1 MSMENDAQFNLSD
14 YLSERRRM
22 VDAHLQRLLPE
33 AADNA
38 RIVAAMRHSLFAG
51 GKRLRPILCLAA
63 AESVGGSAEAAL
75 PAAAALEM
83 IHTYS
88 LIHDDLPAMDDDDLR
103 RGQAT
108 CHRAFDEATALLAGD
123 GLLTLA
129 FQVLAE
135 AGLENKK
142 DAGTWLQVT
151 SEIAVAAGYS
161 GMIEG
166 QMRDLAAEGKTI
178 SRSELEATHRR
189 KTGAL
194 ICAAVTSG
202 ARVGG
207 GDSLQIERLSRYAG
221 DIGLAFQIVDDIL
234 NVEGDP
240 ELMGKAV
247 GSDTA
252 RNKST
257 YPALLGLET
266 ARQLAE
272 QTITSALQAIDLF
285 DKKADPLKAIA
296 RYVTARN
303 R

>member
-1 MSMENDAQFNLSD
+1 
-14 YLSERRRM
+14 
-22 VDAHLQRLLPE
+22 
-33 AADNA
+33 
-38 RIVAAMRHSLFAG
+38 
-51 GKRLRPILCLAA
+51 
-63 AESVGGSAEAAL
+63 
-75 PAAAALEM
+75 
-83 IHTYS
+83 
-88 LIHDDLPAMDDDDLR
+88 
-103 RGQAT
+103 
-108 CHRAFDEATALLAGD
+108 
-123 GLLTLA
+123 
-129 FQVLAE
+129 
-135 AGLENKK
+135 
-142 DAGTWLQVT
+142 
-151 SEIAVAAGYS
+151 
-161 GMIEG
+161 MIEG

-178 SRSELEATHRR
+178 SQVQLEATHRR

-202 ARVGG
+202 ATIGG
-207 GDSLQIERLSRYAG
+207 GDSLQIERLRRYAR

-247 GSDTA
+247 GSDTE

-285 DKKADPLKAIA
+285 DKKANPLKAIA
-296 RYVTARN
+296 RYVTARK